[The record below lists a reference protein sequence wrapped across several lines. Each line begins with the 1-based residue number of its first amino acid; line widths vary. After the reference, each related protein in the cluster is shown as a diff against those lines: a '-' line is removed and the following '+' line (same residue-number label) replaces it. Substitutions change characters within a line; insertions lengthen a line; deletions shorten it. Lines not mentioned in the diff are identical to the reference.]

1 MADEVFGILTVKKD
15 SEGKCEI
22 PSETY
27 TIKIYSDTLTVDQ
40 LTSLLDTWV
49 HHWEERVNSGDGLK
63 YFTYNGFSK
72 KEVERMSTDD
82 RFKPHAFTEFDFD
95 SSKTFENLFFSQ
107 KAQVIERLEFF
118 MGNETWYRERG
129 LPYTLGFLF
138 HGAPGCGKTSTIKA
152 IANLTKRHIVSVP
165 LKNITT
171 IEDLM
176 KVFHGVKV
184 NQRKIPTSRKLFVL
198 EDIDCADLQETVLS
212 RENKEKNK
220 IAEERTL
227 IQRPDGS
234 MMLSEEPPK
243 NRLTLA
249 SLLEVFDGVMEMP
262 GRMMIITTNH
272 PDKLDKA
279 LVRPGRID
287 MALEFGRC
295 TSLDVVDI
303 YKNFFQKDIDQ
314 EVELEKM
321 DGLWTPAEV
330 MQILLNNVH
339 QPEQGLRKAFKQAKL
354 LFDKVE

>member
-1 MADEVFGILTVKKD
+1 M
-15 SEGKCEI
+15 
-22 PSETY
+22 
-27 TIKIYSDTLTVDQ
+27 
-40 LTSLLDTWV
+40 
-49 HHWEERVNSGDGLK
+49 
-63 YFTYNGFSK
+63 
-72 KEVERMSTDD
+72 
-82 RFKPHAFTEFDFD
+82 
-95 SSKTFENLFFSQ
+95 
-107 KAQVIERLEFF
+107 
-118 MGNETWYRERG
+118 
-129 LPYTLGFLF
+129 
-138 HGAPGCGKTSTIKA
+138 
-152 IANLTKRHIVSVP
+152 SVP

-220 IAEERTL
+220 VAEERTL

-234 MMLSEEPPK
+234 MMLTEEPPK

-262 GRMMIITTNH
+262 GRMMVITTNH

-295 TSLDVVDI
+295 TSTDVADI
-303 YKNFFQKDIDQ
+303 YKNFFQRDI
-314 EVELEKM
+314 
-321 DGLWTPAEV
+321 
-330 MQILLNNVH
+330 
-339 QPEQGLRKAFKQAKL
+339 KL
-354 LFDKVE
+354 DI

>member
-1 MADEVFGILTVKKD
+1 
-15 SEGKCEI
+15 
-22 PSETY
+22 
-27 TIKIYSDTLTVDQ
+27 
-40 LTSLLDTWV
+40 
-49 HHWEERVNSGDGLK
+49 
-63 YFTYNGFSK
+63 
-72 KEVERMSTDD
+72 
-82 RFKPHAFTEFDFD
+82 
-95 SSKTFENLFFSQ
+95 
-107 KAQVIERLEFF
+107 

-212 RENKEKNK
+212 RDNKEKNK
-220 IAEERTL
+220 MSEERTL

-234 MMLSEEPPK
+234 MMLTEEPPK

-295 TSLDVVDI
+295 TSTDVVDI
-303 YKNFFQKDIDQ
+303 FKNFFKKDIDLD
-314 EVELEKM
+314 VELDKM

-339 QPEQGLRKAFKQAKL
+339 QPEQGVREAFKQAKT
-354 LFDKVE
+354 LFNKFE